1 MLMELKARK
10 VEKEELPVEV
20 SGINIQNIPSHN
32 KNIRLLFMASTKNH
46 KVEIS
51 EDNYYEIPETDEIQT
66 VGGWKWADDIQIG
79 DILLGD
85 ETQEAV
91 VNKVKQGKYYLVY
104 VK

>member
-10 VEKEELPVEV
+10 VDTAVLPVEV

-51 EDNYYEIPETDEIQT
+51 EDNYYEIPETDEVQT
-66 VGGWKWADDIQIG
+66 TDGWKWADDIQVG
-79 DILLGD
+79 NILLGNEIQ
-85 ETQEAV
+85 ETV
-91 VNKVKQGKYYLVY
+91 INKVKQGKNYLVY

>member
-32 KNIRLLFMASTKNH
+32 KNIRLLFKASTKNH
-46 KVEIS
+46 TVEIS
-51 EDNYYEIPETDEIQT
+51 EDNYYEIPETDEVQT
-66 VGGWKWADDIQIG
+66 TDGWKWADDIQVG
-79 DILLGD
+79 NILLGNEIK
-85 ETQEAV
+85 ETV
-91 VNKVKQGKYYLVY
+91 INKVKQGKNYLVY